1 MSTSGEMQL
10 RDLTS
15 HVSDTDGKTLRPGAE
30 DSGASSGPTATTSVS
45 IIAASRLEL
54 TSLLKWP

>member
-30 DSGASSGPTATTSVS
+30 DSDASSGPTATSVS